1 MAAAATVCNAVPVN
15 STPRI
20 KRRLNPC
27 ALFLKH
33 YNPFGGR
40 NHKSSN
46 RGHRQSA
53 HCLRSERCPYLSGRR
68 AWSTTYVRFPSL
80 FLRKA
85 HWWTAMNHC
94 VCVCVRRVCD
104 TQLGQCAM
112 RLKLVRVSLCA
123 KRGCAISGAVP
134 SLQCVCVCACGV
146 AWTKWQDV
154 YMGASLLVPWLR
166 VPVSRTV
173 FACVRRKGPATRSR
187 SSGPQARRETLPHC
201 RALHRCS
208 CVCFRVSSC

>member
-134 SLQCVCVCACGV
+134 SLQCVCVCVRVALSGPNGKTCTWGRRFSSRGFACQSQGRCSRV
-146 AWTKWQDV
+146 WDE
-154 YMGASLLVPWLR
+154 R
-166 VPVSRTV
+166 VPRPGGEAPGHKPAVKRSPTAARCTAAH
-173 FACVRRKGPATRSR
+173 ACVF
-187 SSGPQARRETLPHC
+187 
-201 RALHRCS
+201 
-208 CVCFRVSSC
+208 V